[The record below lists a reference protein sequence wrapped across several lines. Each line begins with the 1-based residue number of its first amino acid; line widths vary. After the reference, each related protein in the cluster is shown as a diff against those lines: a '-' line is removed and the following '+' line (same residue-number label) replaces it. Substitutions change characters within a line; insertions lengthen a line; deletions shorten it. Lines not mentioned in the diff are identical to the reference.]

1 MVAGQTSAAERR
13 RCDNT
18 AGLDIWAKRAYKSYM
33 AEGVSEQ
40 EAIDEIRHEA
50 RIEALTAICDLERCV
65 RGDEGMG
72 GIDAIRIGVLS
83 QQVTEKVRVYRM
95 TVNVGEEP
103 AQRAKLA
110 EAEAGASRG
119 LGRRP
124 REY

>member
-1 MVAGQTSAAERR
+1 MAG
-13 RCDNT
+13 
-18 AGLDIWAKRAYKSYM
+18 GK
-33 AEGVSEQ
+33 VPEQ

-50 RIEALTAICDLERCV
+50 RLEALKAIIELERFV

-83 QQVTEKVRVYRM
+83 QQVAEKVRVYRM

-103 AQRAKLA
+103 THSAKLA
-110 EAEAGASRG
+110 EAEADLVGG

-124 REY
+124 PGL